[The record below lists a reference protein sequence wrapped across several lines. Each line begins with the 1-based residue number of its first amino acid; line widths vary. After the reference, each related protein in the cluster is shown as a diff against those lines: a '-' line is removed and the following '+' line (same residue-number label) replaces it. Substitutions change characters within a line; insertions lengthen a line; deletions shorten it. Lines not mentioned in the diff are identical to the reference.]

1 MDSQQPTTAADTR
14 RSERLAFDAPV
25 TIEFAAGAIVG
36 PGQNISRDGVY
47 FTAEGS
53 LPVTVRVQGREV
65 QGHLIR
71 FESMG
76 GGRIGVAIR
85 FDVPI
90 EPPSA

>member
-1 MDSQQPTTAADTR
+1 MDSQPPTTAIETR
-14 RSERLAFDAPV
+14 RSERLPLDAPV
-25 TIEFAAGAIVG
+25 TIEFAGGAIVG

-53 LPVTVRVQGREV
+53 FPVTVRLQGREV
-65 QGHLIR
+65 HGHLIR

-85 FDVPI
+85 FDTPI